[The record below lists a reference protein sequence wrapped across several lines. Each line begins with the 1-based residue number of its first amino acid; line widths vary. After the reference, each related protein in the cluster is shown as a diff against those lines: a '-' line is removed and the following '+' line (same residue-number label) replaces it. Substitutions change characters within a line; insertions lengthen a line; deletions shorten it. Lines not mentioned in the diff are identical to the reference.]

1 MKTSFAAH
9 GKVILIGDH
18 SVVYGYDALAVP
30 AKTLQIVTTIE
41 PIKKDFWMDTPRYH
55 GPLFTAPDEFDGIKY
70 IVRAMKA
77 KAYRRQALKVTYTG
91 EIPMQRGLGSSAAVA
106 FGTTQA
112 LNEYYHLH
120 LSRDDIM
127 AITNHAEMITHGKA
141 SGLDAATVASNYAVS
156 FSTKTGTEE
165 LTGKLGSFLVMLDT
179 GQMGNTK
186 EAVTQV
192 HELYAKNRSVRQD
205 MRALGKLAPVF
216 KKAFLA
222 HDAAT
227 CGDCFNQAQDILA
240 SFGIS
245 TDKIDSL
252 CELANQNGAF
262 GAKLSGGGLGGI
274 VIALVPDPTVGQ
286 KIINLAKGQIA
297 HAWIEEI

>member
-1 MKTSFAAH
+1 MKTSYAAH
-9 GKVILIGDH
+9 GKVILIGEH

-30 AKTLQIVTTIE
+30 VKTLQIVTTVE
-41 PIKKDFWMDTPRYH
+41 PIKQDFWMDTPRYH
-55 GPLFTAPDEFDGIKY
+55 GPLFTAPAEFDGLKY

-91 EIPMQRGLGSSAAVA
+91 EIPMQRGLGSSAVVA
-106 FGTTQA
+106 YGTTQA

-120 LSRDDIM
+120 LSHDDIM

-141 SGLDAATVASNYAVS
+141 SGLDAATVAASQAVS
-156 FSTKTGTEE
+156 FSTKTGVEE
-165 LTGKLGSFLVMLDT
+165 LSDKLGSFLVIMDT

-186 EAVTQV
+186 AAVTQV
-192 HELYAKNRSVRQD
+192 HELYAKNRSIRQN
-205 MRALGKLAPVF
+205 MRKLGKLSQAF
-216 KKAFLA
+216 KKAFLN

-227 CGDCFNQAQDILA
+227 CGDYFNQAQALLA
-240 SFGIS
+240 SFNIS
-245 TDKIDSL
+245 TDQIDRL
-252 CELANQNGAF
+252 CEIANQNGAY

-286 KIINLAKGQIA
+286 KIINLCQDDIA